1 MSLEE
6 ATVDRVVFWLRI
18 CARPSN
24 AAPALLQDLIEII
37 ARLPLRR
44 ALPARPVLPRMP
56 RVTIGSTAALHDFM
70 RVLVFQQNEP
80 SYSCAPGE
88 LEHAGAH
95 LRRAHLRVPPPA
107 LEHLTFALLDWAAP
121 PRAPYPAFFSY
132 AICPMPPARLSHR
145 RYHFHHAGVLRLV
158 SVNTAGR
165 GRSSRYSKQE
175 FCEFLLIDSLSCDY
189 RPPVLLAVPPHQTL
203 LDGSVAYTHPFGT

>member
-56 RVTIGSTAALHDFM
+56 RVTIGSTAALHDSM
-70 RVLVFQQNEP
+70 RVLIFKQHEP
-80 SYSCAPGE
+80 SYSCALGE

-95 LRRAHLRVPPPA
+95 LRRARLRVPPPA
-107 LEHLTFALLDWAAP
+107 LEHLTAP
-121 PRAPYPAFFSY
+121 HPASFSY
-132 AICPMPPARLSHR
+132 ATRPMPVAPPVSPSVPLPSRRLE
-145 RYHFHHAGVLRLV
+145 
-158 SVNTAGR
+158 TAGH
-165 GRSSRYSKQE
+165 GRSLRYSKQE
-175 FCEFLLIDSLSCDY
+175 LCELSLMVSLGRDY
-189 RPPVLLAVPPHQTL
+189 RPLVLLAARPHQIL
-203 LDGSVAYTHPFGT
+203 LDGL